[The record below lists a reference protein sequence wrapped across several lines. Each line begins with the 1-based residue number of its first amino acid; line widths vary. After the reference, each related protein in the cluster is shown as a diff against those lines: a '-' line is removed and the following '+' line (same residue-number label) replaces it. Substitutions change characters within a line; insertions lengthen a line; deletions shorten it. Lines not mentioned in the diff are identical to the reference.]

1 MEYAE
6 RGRGEPVL
14 LVHGIFHGC
23 DGGLMSTGG
32 LPQDRRFIA
41 PSRFGYLGS
50 PLPEGATPARQA
62 DAFAALLD
70 ELAVDRTDVVGISA
84 GTTSALQFA
93 MRHPDRVKHLVV
105 LSGNL
110 PGSPTAVV
118 PPGWARAFYA
128 DVPMWAMKV
137 FARRTYLRMMGVP
150 KDLALTG
157 GAAAFVDR
165 MAESIFPVAPRAAG
179 GAFDAFV
186 SNPDVNDYPLETITV
201 PTLLVHAEDDPLT
214 SYDAARQAANRI
226 PGARLCGG
234 SFRRPPPARP
244 RRRRRPSDL
253 RVPGRARHDT

>member
-1 MEYAE
+1 MACF
-6 RGRGEPVL
+6 RN
-14 LVHGIFHGC
+14 
-23 DGGLMSTGG
+23 
-32 LPQDRRFIA
+32 RRFIA

-70 ELAVDRTDVVGISA
+70 ELAVDRTDGVGISA

-93 MRHPDRVKHLVV
+93 MRHADRVKHLVV

-201 PTLLVHAEDDPLT
+201 PTLLVHAQDDPLT

-226 PGARLCGG
+226 PGARLVAVPSGG
-234 SFRRPPPARP
+234 HLLLGQDDVVGPAISAFLAEPVTTPEAAAAKVKSGTP
-244 RRRRRPSDL
+244 RTNRGVSL
-253 RVPGRARHDT
+253 TGC